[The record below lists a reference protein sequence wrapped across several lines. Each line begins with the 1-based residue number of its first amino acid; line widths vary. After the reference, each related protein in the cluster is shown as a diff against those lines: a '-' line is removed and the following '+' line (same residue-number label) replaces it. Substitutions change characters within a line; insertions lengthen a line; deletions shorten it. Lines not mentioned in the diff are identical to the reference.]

1 MSAPAISPAPSAAP
15 GANAVTGAN
24 AGGAQAG
31 QAHGALAGFEA
42 MLATLFGVEAQ
53 AAAPGAGGT
62 ANGSAQPG
70 FKTVA
75 SAKNLQNGAEA
86 KTKTAGDAKT
96 AEADAAGAT
105 ATAATTPDGG
115 LAMLVVPAPPIAM
128 QATPLVEAPVDGAA
142 KPSLA
147 GAADKSA
154 GQPAAATLAQLTSG
168 APATGADPGKAQI
181 ATVTNATAA
190 PTPPAAWPAAV
201 VLAAD
206 SAATNTAA
214 NARADANIG
223 PKADTAAAAT
233 TPTAPQTP
241 PVTAQVATPQ
251 APTAAAAPVAAALTP
266 PPVAAAS
273 DTKVAEAV
281 APVGANDGNA
291 KVQTPKGGARV
302 DATKG
307 AAAAPSPTAALTAK
321 AADALQPIAD
331 REAKTGLEDEKSEA
345 PVLDAK
351 TDATGLPQAPADPA
365 DPATASTTTPAALI
379 QAAAVAVRGAP
390 QTVANLAAQIV
401 KKLDGRSTQFDIQL
415 DPAGLGKVD
424 VRVAIGADGRMSAA
438 MSFDT
443 PQAAAE
449 LKSRAGELQQAM
461 EQAGFDVSGG
471 MSFDV
476 ASDRGQGGQA
486 QHQHPDAGAAF
497 RGRAF
502 QAALDTTADIGPP
515 PQLTLRRSAL
525 AGVDIRI

>member
-115 LAMLVVPAPPIAM
+115 LAMLVVAAPPIAM

-190 PTPPAAWPAAV
+190 PTPPAASPAAV
-201 VLAAD
+201 ALAAD
-206 SAATNTAA
+206 SAAANTAA

-223 PKADTAAAAT
+223 PKADTAPAAT
-233 TPTAPQTP
+233 TATAPSPP
-241 PVTAQVATPQ
+241 PVTAQVATAQ
-251 APTAAAAPVAAALTP
+251 AAVAATAPVVAALTP

-365 DPATASTTTPAALI
+365 TASTTTPAALI

-449 LKSRAGELQQAM
+449 VKSRAGELQQAM

-476 ASDRGQGGQA
+476 ASDQGQGGQA
-486 QHQHPDAGAAF
+486 QNQQPEAGAAF

-502 QAALDTTADIGPP
+502 QAALDTTADAAPP
-515 PQLTLRRSAL
+515 PQLTLRRTAL